1 MICCT
6 CGNQSKFTISCYGN
20 QKRRLPFLFCIRKRK
35 WSLHHS
41 RKQIGTVFIN
51 LWHLARNW
59 HLLPI
64 LFSSSN
70 AILFSLITCS
80 KLQKSVMDILKKLR
94 PCEKQRLT
102 SLGLFGFPLRSMW
115 RSQENLLSVVSKVM
129 PPYMC
134 LRMRRNLK
142 ECFSSEVYDRNE
154 ETKQKRTKMPKAF
167 FSSNISLNDF

>member
-59 HLLPI
+59 HLLAI
-64 LFSSSN
+64 LFSASN

-80 KLQKSVMDILKKLR
+80 KLQKSVMDIKSYDHVRNKDWPRLVCLVFHCGQCDVLRRICSLSFQKLCHR
-94 PCEKQRLT
+94 TCACEWDEIWKNV
-102 SLGLFGFPLRSMW
+102 SPVRSMI
-115 RSQENLLSVVSKVM
+115 
-129 PPYMC
+129 
-134 LRMRRNLK
+134 
-142 ECFSSEVYDRNE
+142 
-154 ETKQKRTKMPKAF
+154 ETKKPSKKGRKCLKHFLAATF
-167 FSSNISLNDF
+167 R